1 MIAEEQVAG
10 RVFPTHAGMNRAA
23 PHRARSGPG
32 VPRACG
38 GEPPADGEAAMPA
51 AVDDRFMA
59 RSGAVSLI
67 ATSAMSTSI
76 PARVAR
82 HSRSEGRGAMGS
94 GGQARR
100 RPQARPPGPLRGWR
114 SFQPLQRPRAHKIL
128 GKIRRRTRY
137 DWRNFL
143 RRGPA
148 APCSVNA
155 GRSPSKSH
163 SSIR

>member
-1 MIAEEQVAG
+1 MIAEERVAG
-10 RVFPTHAGMNRAA
+10 RVLPTHAGMNRAA

-38 GEPPADGEAAMPA
+38 DEPPADGEAAMPA
-51 AVDDRFMA
+51 ADDDRSMA

-76 PARVAR
+76 PVRVAR

-100 RPQARPPGPLRGWR
+100 RPQARPPAPFVGGDRFSLF
-114 SFQPLQRPRAHKIL
+114 SPRAHKIL

-143 RRGPA
+143 RRGPT